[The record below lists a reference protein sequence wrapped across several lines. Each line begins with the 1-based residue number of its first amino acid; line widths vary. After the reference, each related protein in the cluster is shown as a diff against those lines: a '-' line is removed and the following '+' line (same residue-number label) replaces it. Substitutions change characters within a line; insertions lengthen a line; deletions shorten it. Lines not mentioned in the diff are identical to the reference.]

1 MDAIRP
7 QKEIPS
13 KISIVIPTFNESL
26 MIGEVV
32 ASTIS
37 ALKEIGYPYEVLVVD
52 DGSVDLTGEI
62 AREYGAIVI
71 QLYRNLGKGAALKRG
86 LSEAQGDIVVIMEA
100 DGIYDPKEIKNLI
113 NVLGREADVVIA
125 SRFLK
130 KGTHQMSDYFLNS
143 FLSFVIRIVTGKHIT
158 DSQSGLKAV
167 KREVLK

>member
-13 KISIVIPTFNESL
+13 RISIVIPTFNESL

-71 QLYRNLGKGAALKRG
+71 QLHRNLGKGQL
-86 LSEAQGDIVVIMEA
+86 
-100 DGIYDPKEIKNLI
+100 
-113 NVLGREADVVIA
+113 
-125 SRFLK
+125 
-130 KGTHQMSDYFLNS
+130 
-143 FLSFVIRIVTGKHIT
+143 
-158 DSQSGLKAV
+158 
-167 KREVLK
+167 